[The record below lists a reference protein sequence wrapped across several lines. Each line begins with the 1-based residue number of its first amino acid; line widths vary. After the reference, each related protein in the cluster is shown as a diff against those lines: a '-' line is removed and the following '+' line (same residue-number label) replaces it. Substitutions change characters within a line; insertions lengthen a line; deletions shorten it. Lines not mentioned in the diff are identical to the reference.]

1 MKFPR
6 TKSPTALLSPVSAA
20 VLLLLG
26 GVGPIEGRSGRSGGA
41 SCGLRARLASGFLSV
56 YRRRILGPVHWAD
69 RGIAQPGSAAVL
81 GTAGRWFESSC
92 PDQ

>member
-1 MKFPR
+1 MADEP
-6 TKSPTALLSPVSAA
+6 AA
-20 VLLLLG
+20 V
-26 GVGPIEGRSGRSGGA
+26 
-41 SCGLRARLASGFLSV
+41 GLAGSALSV
-56 YRRRILGPVHWAD
+56 YRRRFPND